1 MTFAEKVLS
10 YYSILD
16 LTAPLPQGIQVMN
29 PYKDE
34 YTYAICTSFYN
45 KFYNDTH
52 PRIFIAGI
60 NPGRLG
66 GGLTGIPFTDPVKL
80 ERECQI
86 SNTLQKK
93 TELSADFIYQVIAAY
108 GGADKFYARYFFGA
122 VCPLGFTKDDKNLNY
137 YDDKTLQK
145 NVFPFIC
152 ESLENQIS
160 LGLSTDVCYCLGEGK
175 NFEFFQKINN
185 EYAFFKKI
193 IPLPHPRFIMQYRRK
208 KLQDFIT
215 LYTSLLP

>member
-1 MTFAEKVLS
+1 VTFAEKVLS